1 MAIGERIR
9 SGDEAIGALL
19 DRVFPAEANPWRH
32 LGALAFLFFVVCIAS
47 GTYAYALFDT
57 SLASAYDSGRALTGD
72 PHLVGRLARGLHR
85 YSADAFALATA
96 LHLAREAA
104 RGHFRAFRA
113 WSWLSGLVLVPL
125 AWIAGITGFWLAWDE
140 RALFSATAT
149 AEWLA
154 AWPLQMATFARNF
167 LTLEAM
173 NDRFFSLAI
182 FVHIG
187 VPLFALAATW
197 AHFLRLSHVHAW
209 PPRSLTIG
217 SVATLALLSF
227 VAPVASL
234 GRADALAAPAT
245 LAIDWFFLFPHAIAD
260 AITPAGLTL
269 AILAFALATIAMPWT
284 GRRARPAAAVVDLA
298 NCNGCARCAA
308 DCPFGAVVMVARS
321 DTRPHPRE
329 AHVIPDLCA
338 ACGICTGACPS
349 STPFRRM
356 ARLASGIDLAQRPV
370 EELRAELD
378 RALARTERA
387 VILFACAPARVR
399 PSARTN
405 RVATISAE
413 CTAMIPP
420 AFIEYALRAGATGV
434 VLAGCRE
441 GDCEYRLGD
450 RWTAERIARERAP
463 ALRRHVPRE
472 RVRVVSCGS
481 DGAAVER
488 AVASLLDNEVSHA

>member
-1 MAIGERIR
+1 MGIGERIR
-9 SGDEAIGALL
+9 SGDEAMGALL
-19 DRVFPAEANPWRH
+19 DRVFPASANPWRH
-32 LGALAFLFFVVCIAS
+32 LGSLAFLFFVVCIAS

-57 SLASAYDSGRALTGD
+57 SLAGAYESGRALTGD
-72 PHLVGRLARGLHR
+72 PHLVGRLVRGLHR
-85 YSADAFALATA
+85 YSADAFVLATA

-140 RALFSATAT
+140 RALFSAAAT

-154 AWPLQMATFARNF
+154 AWPLRMAAFARNF
-167 LTLEAM
+167 LTLESM

-197 AHFLRLSHVHAW
+197 AHLLRLSHVRAW
-209 PPRSLTIG
+209 PPRSLG
-217 SVATLALLSF
+217 VGCVATLALLALA
-227 VAPVASL
+227 APVASL
-234 GRADALAAPAT
+234 EPADALAAPAT
-245 LAIDWFFLFPHAIAD
+245 VAIDWFFFFPHAIAD
-260 AITPAGLTL
+260 AITPGGLTL
-269 AILAFALATIAMPWT
+269 AVLAFALATIAMPWT
-284 GRRARPAAAVVDLA
+284 GRRARPAAAVVALA

-321 DTRPHPRE
+321 DARPHPRE
-329 AHVIPDLCA
+329 ARVISDLCA

-356 ARLASGIDLAQRPV
+356 TRLASGIDLVQRPV
-370 EELRAELD
+370 QDLRAELD
-378 RALARTERA
+378 RALARTERP
-387 VILFACAPARVR
+387 VIVFACAPARAP

-405 RVATISAE
+405 RVATITAE

-420 AFIEYALRAGATGV
+420 AFIEYVLRAGAAGV
-434 VLAGCRE
+434 VLAGCRA

-450 RWTAERIARERAP
+450 RWTGERIARERAP
-463 ALRRHVPRE
+463 ALRRTVPRE

-481 DGAAVER
+481 YGTGVDH